1 MPYPCSEETLLLA
14 LVCQLL
20 KLSCCPA
27 TRVSTRACVAPAACS
42 DPSIVFL
49 AQGSRPYWNS
59 HSLGWGRQPACG
71 PLPGPDTPTSR
82 PWSKLVALSRLL
94 FLGLFWLHSPLCL
107 QSRWQT
113 HMHPRR
119 HRSQLESPSPGLFS
133 SLRGNTTTSPERKG
147 LTLLSLAQLHSGEQG
162 QRAGKQARP
171 SENPGPGAHHPPCR
185 PPTPGSCCKWA
196 VGTSPTVLP
205 QSWAGGSSAPGRR
218 LTCSVPASRT
228 EGGMQEASKA
238 SESPAVEGRELWGPG
253 LGMVPAGVKFLPWAP
268 RSSLPFFFFLFHPV
282 TSH

>member
-171 SENPGPGAHHPPCR
+171 RILGRALTTHRVGLPLLDPVASGLWARHPLSSRSPGQEGAVH
-185 PPTPGSCCKWA
+185 
-196 VGTSPTVLP
+196 
-205 QSWAGGSSAPGRR
+205 QAGA
-218 LTCSVPASRT
+218 
-228 EGGMQEASKA
+228 
-238 SESPAVEGRELWGPG
+238 
-253 LGMVPAGVKFLPWAP
+253 
-268 RSSLPFFFFLFHPV
+268 
-282 TSH
+282 